1 MAAPPARTRRGVR
14 RAGSASPQPEGRRGR
29 TGARSS
35 LAAGRRAAPR
45 GLCERGKFLAY
56 GRDRASRSSPSAPA
70 ERDGAVRTSARN
82 AGGPGCR
89 DRRAPRRCC
98 SEAAGGP
105 HRARSRSL
113 PAPPTPPRAVPPQPH
128 AAPLHSYLRGAARC
142 GAGCCRAPA
151 AGHLLPRPRRLT
163 SAAAAGGP
171 RGHWRRP
178 CGAGAGWVGRGGGGR
193 GALTPA
199 RGRWGGGAAPRAVF
213 VLAGSP
219 GSAAA
224 SRRLPQPRAAAG
236 GFARPGP
243 APHLPAPRGPAPLRA
258 MCAGAAVP
266 PRGRFLPGGA
276 LPAPL

>member
-1 MAAPPARTRRGVR
+1 MSEESFLLTAGTAPLARAPPLLRNETARSGRRPVT
-14 RAGSASPQPEGRRGR
+14 RAGP
-29 TGARSS
+29 
-35 LAAGRRAAPR
+35 AAGIAARPDGAARRRREAPT
-45 GLCERGKFLAY
+45 
-56 GRDRASRSSPSAPA
+56 APA
-70 ERDGAVRTSARN
+70 AAR
-82 AGGPGCR
+82 C
-89 DRRAPRRCC
+89 
-98 SEAAGGP
+98 P
-105 HRARSRSL
+105 H

-128 AAPLHSYLRGAARC
+128 AAPLHSYLRVAVRC

-213 VLAGSP
+213 VLAGS
-219 GSAAA
+219 AAA